1 MSDVQSE
8 GRQVEWRT
16 RIDAYLAS
24 GLSGSRFCQAND
36 LIYHQFVYWR
46 RKLSGTEP
54 VIQCSNS
61 AAVGG
66 FTQVVVERPASA
78 ELTIELPGGLS
89 IHGIRHQNLDLVQ
102 ALLERL

>member
-1 MSDVQSE
+1 MKDNE
-8 GRQVEWRT
+8 GEDRQAEWRA
-16 RIDAYLAS
+16 RIEAYRAT
-24 GLSGSRFCQAND
+24 GLSGSRFCQVND

-46 RKLSGTEP
+46 RKFSETEAAAQHRP
-54 VIQCSNS
+54 P

-66 FTQVVVERPASA
+66 FTQVVVERSIGA
-78 ELTIELPGGLS
+78 ELRIELPGGLS

>member
-1 MSDVQSE
+1 MSDVSGQD
-8 GRQVEWRT
+8 RQAEWQA

-24 GLSGSRFCQAND
+24 GLSGSRFCQVND

-54 VIQCSNS
+54 IVRRSTPTT
-61 AAVGG
+61 VGG
-66 FTQVVVERPASA
+66 FTQVVVERSTGA
-78 ELTIELPGGLS
+78 ELRIELPGGLS

>member
-1 MSDVQSE
+1 MNNVPSQD
-8 GRQVEWRT
+8 RQAEWQT
-16 RIDAYLAS
+16 RIDAYRAS

-46 RKLSGTEP
+46 KKFSGAEP
-54 VIQCSNS
+54 LAQHRSP

-66 FTQVVVERPASA
+66 FTQVVLERPVGAT
-78 ELTIELPGGLS
+78 LRIELPGGLS
-89 IHGIRHQNLDLVQ
+89 IHGIQHQNLDLLQ

>member
-1 MSDVQSE
+1 MNDVSRQDRQTEWQS
-8 GRQVEWRT
+8 RINAYRT
-16 RIDAYLAS
+16 S

-46 RKLSGTEP
+46 RKFSGTESVAQHRAP
-54 VIQCSNS
+54 

-66 FTQVVVERPASA
+66 FTQVVVERSTAA
-78 ELTIELPGGLS
+78 ELRIELPGGLS

>member
-1 MSDVQSE
+1 MNDVSGQDRQTEWQS
-8 GRQVEWRT
+8 
-16 RIDAYLAS
+16 RIEAYRAS

-54 VIQCSNS
+54 IVRRSTPTI
-61 AAVGG
+61 VGG
-66 FTQVVVERPASA
+66 FTQVMVEQSIGA
-78 ELTIELPGGLS
+78 ELRIELPGGLS